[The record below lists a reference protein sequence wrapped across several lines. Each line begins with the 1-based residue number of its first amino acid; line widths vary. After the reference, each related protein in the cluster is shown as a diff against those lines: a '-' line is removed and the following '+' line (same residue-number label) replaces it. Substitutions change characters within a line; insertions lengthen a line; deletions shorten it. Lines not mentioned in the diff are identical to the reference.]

1 MRRIHTITKF
11 RTLQILCSLVLA
23 VFLVSH
29 VVAQEQGPQDSAYPT
44 VRIVDPAK
52 VRREPTPLVRIGLA
66 PFSLAGSGMERGL
79 YLVEEHK
86 LQDRLQIILGNRN
99 IHPLFGSLGD
109 DSGFGGGFAFSTVGV
124 TAPHF
129 GFIGDF
135 HVTAK
140 KYMEANGGVRFR
152 QNERIGEVV
161 LDLTAGYRLRPEEDF
176 WGIGAEP
183 GSPRSN
189 FNLQERSV
197 RGAMEVRHSNQLR
210 SGWEVKYSATSIFAG
225 EDALYPSTGAVFTG
239 AALPGLEGGGEL
251 FETSLFAEY
260 DTRSGSTSLVR
271 GFYLRGSISSVDG
284 VNGSDFSYWRYAV
297 DQRFYVPLGNE
308 RRVFA
313 VRTLLAFTD
322 TRDDSQIPFFRLAR
336 LGDTQTL
343 RGYDAN
349 RFYGRNAAAWNAEYR
364 TDLTGGLGA
373 FAFTDFGQVF
383 DRASEFNTAN
393 FRVTY
398 GGGVQ
403 LKTKKSI
410 VLRTYVARSQERT
423 RLMISFGPTF

>member
-1 MRRIHTITKF
+1 
-11 RTLQILCSLVLA
+11 
-23 VFLVSH
+23 
-29 VVAQEQGPQDSAYPT
+29 
-44 VRIVDPAK
+44 
-52 VRREPTPLVRIGLA
+52 
-66 PFSLAGSGMERGL
+66 
-79 YLVEEHK
+79 
-86 LQDRLQIILGNRN
+86 
-99 IHPLFGSLGD
+99 
-109 DSGFGGGFAFSTVGV
+109 
-124 TAPHF
+124 
-129 GFIGDF
+129 
-135 HVTAK
+135 
-140 KYMEANGGVRFR
+140 
-152 QNERIGEVV
+152 
-161 LDLTAGYRLRPEEDF
+161 
-176 WGIGAEP
+176 
-183 GSPRSN
+183 
-189 FNLQERSV
+189 
-197 RGAMEVRHSNQLR
+197 MEVRHSNWLR

-225 EDALYPSTGAVFTG
+225 EDGLYPSTGAVFSS
-239 AALPGLEGGGEL
+239 ASLPGLAGGGEL

-260 DTRSGSTSLVR
+260 DTRSGRTSPVR
-271 GFYLRGSISSVDG
+271 GFYVRASISSVDG